1 MATTYKKLA
10 PRTRKKRVTKSE
22 VKLLYLK
29 DASFLLKVHVT
40 VEDVESSPACT
51 RKSHYRLLVDNQMH
65 ERVSR
70 SQKAYKRFRKISTPN
85 LTRPQVNYNIF
96 CLKTPC
102 NIEEKKFFF
111 QPTLSTTLASSLSI
125 PFVVADS
132 HLTVFLKTSST
143 FTGFS
148 SSPLNRAP
156 SFCVEPIRASV
167 SVR

>member
-1 MATTYKKLA
+1 MATTYKKIA

-51 RKSHYRLLVDNQMH
+51 RKSLCCDYRLLVDNQMH

-85 LTRPQVNYNIF
+85 LTRPQVNLNIF

-102 NIEEKKFFF
+102 NIEEKKLFFF
-111 QPTLSTTLASSLSI
+111 NLLFQQLWHPRCQ
-125 PFVVADS
+125 S
-132 HLTVFLKTSST
+132 HLLSLT
-143 FTGFS
+143 
-148 SSPLNRAP
+148 A
-156 SFCVEPIRASV
+156 I
-167 SVR
+167 